1 MRRFG
6 SLVAVAMVAALAGCS
21 TSSGSPTPRF
31 ELLGTAEQIG
41 PGAISSEFSEIRLT
55 VSPDGRTA
63 LWGSVNRPGGPGG
76 WNIWM
81 SRRDASGAWGAPA
94 AVSFNSSANEF
105 DPSFSPDGRAVYFF
119 SNRGGGLGGDDIYRV
134 AANGDGFGAVEHLG
148 PEVNSAGDEY
158 APILSPDGRR
168 LMFSSNGRGGAGRQD
183 LFVARV
189 RGAGFEQAGPVAGG
203 VNTSADEFDATWL
216 SDGETII
223 FARAPDLAADR
234 IDLFV
239 AMMQGRAYDGGTVLS
254 LAVNSTNSDTLGAEI
269 DWSRSSRL
277 LFSARRTEANAGGA
291 DAYSIEYRL
300 H

>member
-1 MRRFG
+1 M
-6 SLVAVAMVAALAGCS
+6 
-21 TSSGSPTPRF
+21 PRF
-31 ELLGTAEQIG
+31 ELVDAATQIA
-41 PGAISSEFSEIRLT
+41 PGVISSEHSEIRLAI
-55 VSPDGRTA
+55 SPDGRTA

-81 SRRDASGAWGAPA
+81 SRRDASGAWGAPI
-94 AVSFNSSANEF
+94 AVSFNSDANEF
-105 DPSFSPDGRAVYFF
+105 DPSFSPDGRFVYFF
-119 SNRGGGLGGDDIYRV
+119 SNRDGGRGGDDIYRV
-134 AANGDGFGAVEHLG
+134 LVRGMAFGAVEHLG
-148 PEVNSAGDEY
+148 AEINSAGDEY

-189 RGAGFEQAGPVAGG
+189 RGVGFAAAEPIAGG

-216 SDGETII
+216 SDGETIV

-239 AMMQGRAYDGGTVLS
+239 ATKQGDVYDGGTVLS
-254 LAVNSTNSDTLGAEI
+254 LAVNSSNSDTLGAEI
-269 DWSRSSRL
+269 DWSQPSHL
-277 LFSARRTEANAGGA
+277 LFSARRAEANAGGA
-291 DAYSIEYRL
+291 DAYWIEYRL